1 MHYQHIINCPTKN
14 GHCEIATQ
22 YTNEEQSDKGDKNLK
37 NPLQISDDNTTK
49 DGDDNSSDDGND
61 NDDGNNG
68 NDGDDSD
75 DDNDGNVSKDDI

>member
-1 MHYQHIINCPTKN
+1 MHYQCIINYSAEN
-14 GHCEIATQ
+14 GHCEVAAQ
-22 YTNEEQSDKGDKNLK
+22 YMDEEQSDEGGEDPK
-37 NPLQISDDNTTK
+37 NPLQISDDNIIK
-49 DGDDNSSDDGND
+49 DDDNNSNNDGND